1 MYGMFLSYY
10 NQCNGFVRTKRK
22 LWEERIGG
30 CSEPDVCVDE
40 KLPFPTPS
48 PAGN

>member
-10 NQCNGFVRTKRK
+10 NQCNGFVRIKRK
-22 LWEERIGG
+22 LWEVRV
-30 CSEPDVCVDE
+30 CCSSEPDVCVEE
-40 KLPFPTPS
+40 KLPFLTPS